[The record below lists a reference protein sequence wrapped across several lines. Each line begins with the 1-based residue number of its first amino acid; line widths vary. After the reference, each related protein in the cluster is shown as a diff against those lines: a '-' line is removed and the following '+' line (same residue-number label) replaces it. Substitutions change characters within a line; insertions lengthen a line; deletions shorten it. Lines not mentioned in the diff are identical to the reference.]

1 MLHPVSFCSPIALDP
16 VSKVFGIDVVE
27 NEGDDGAIVELCKG
41 CDGGRRP
48 REVERVYLA
57 CQFCWGGARS
67 GSGMGLR
74 VYPVYQC
81 IRDRWVLCCRHCREK
96 RVQVVRDKLR
106 LILRLHDP

>member
-16 VSKVFGIDVVE
+16 VSKVFGIDVIE

-57 CQFCWGGARS
+57 CQFCWGEPVQGREWDWEYTQSISASAIAGSSVVVIVARNVC
-67 GSGMGLR
+67 GSCG
-74 VYPVYQC
+74 
-81 IRDRWVLCCRHCREK
+81 IS
-96 RVQVVRDKLR
+96 
-106 LILRLHDP
+106 